1 MSISMRFTVLKLRV
15 RIHPIRLLAGSLL
28 SSLASTNRS
37 LSRSTRLWMI
47 PRKGT
52 REKEREIRRKFDER
66 WKGGRTTMGAR
77 TCLASIVGPITFHAQ
92 RYSSDHEPKRFRC
105 IIYIY
110 TPTLKILAATWIR
123 DLTYRV
129 ILEINSTT
137 RSRLRGTD
145 LFCFPPRSNEN
156 SRLAERAPVSSF

>member
-28 SSLASTNRS
+28 SRSPRQIDRS
-37 LSRSTRLWMI
+37 LDPLCLWMI

-52 REKEREIRRKFDER
+52 REREREIRRKFDER

-110 TPTLKILAATWIR
+110 IHQRLKSWLRPGYETL
-123 DLTYRV
+123 LTASS
-129 ILEINSTT
+129 LKST
-137 RSRLRGTD
+137 RLRD
-145 LFCFPPRSNEN
+145 
-156 SRLAERAPVSSF
+156 PV